1 MYYAC
6 NLMQFLL
13 EIELRQ
19 LSEKQKVPVDLD
31 TYIKKLANSRKRV
44 LLVND
49 ILHNV
54 QVLYSIRSCEHEHIV
69 NTPVINVYVTYI
81 VQFTSLVL

>member
-1 MYYAC
+1 MICHCLHIYIHVC
-6 NLMQFLL
+6 IVNSLL
-13 EIELRQ
+13 FSLILPPELRQ

-31 TYIKKLANSRKRV
+31 TYIKKLANSRKRI

-54 QVLYSIRSCEHEHIV
+54 QVHTASALII
-69 NTPVINVYVTYI
+69 P
-81 VQFTSLVL
+81 

>member
-1 MYYAC
+1 MMY
-6 NLMQFLL
+6 
-13 EIELRQ
+13 ISSELRQ

-54 QVLYSIRSCEHEHIV
+54 QVTVDLLTSPANLADVCMCSR
-69 NTPVINVYVTYI
+69 YV
-81 VQFTSLVL
+81 VV

>member
-1 MYYAC
+1 MDLREQIDQLATGTQTLFAC
-6 NLMQFLL
+6 TQQSRCYP
-13 EIELRQ
+13 ELRQ

-54 QVLYSIRSCEHEHIV
+54 QVCCK
-69 NTPVINVYVTYI
+69 
-81 VQFTSLVL
+81 TSVAV